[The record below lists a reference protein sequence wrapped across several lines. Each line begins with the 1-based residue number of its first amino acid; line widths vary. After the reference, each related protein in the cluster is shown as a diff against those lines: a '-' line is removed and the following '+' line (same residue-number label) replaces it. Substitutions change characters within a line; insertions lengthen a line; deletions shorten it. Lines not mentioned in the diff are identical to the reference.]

1 MKRILTRIKQQ
12 EEKKQLHALRQAEKK
27 SSHAERKRK
36 EAEYFKR
43 REWLLNLLEKTPEFV
58 QLHPGIQPSR
68 DPRFQHQ
75 ILDGLENASN
85 SELADVLIVRLVNL
99 NRHLNNN
106 RWNKKGETND

>member
-1 MKRILTRIKQQ
+1 MKRILARIKQSR
-12 EEKKQLHALRQAEKK
+12 ETNQLHAQRQ
-27 SSHAERKRK
+27 AERKRK
-36 EAEYFKR
+36 EAEYFQR
-43 REWLLNLLEKTPEFV
+43 REWLLDLLEKTPQVV

-75 ILDGLENASN
+75 NLDGLENASN

>member
-12 EEKKQLHALRQAEKK
+12 EEKNQLHALRQAEEKR
-27 SSHAERKRK
+27 SHAERKK
-36 EAEYFKR
+36 KQAEYFQR
-43 REWLLNLLEKTPEFV
+43 RKWLLNLLEKTPQVV

-75 ILDGLENASN
+75 NLDGLENASN
-85 SELADVLIVRLVNL
+85 SELADALIVRLVNL

-106 RWNKKGETND
+106 RLKKKGETND